1 MPRSQKPT
9 SSDLFK
15 VCRRYLKEPQAR
27 VASELLFWSQFA
39 EHEFRGRVG
48 FYKEDREL
56 AEAIGK
62 HPKSVGRTVITICAK
77 PGEDKSE
84 SLFII
89 DHGPK
94 PKARAGRVRWLF
106 RTKRGDELVSEAEE
120 YSAARLRKKR
130 ERVAAIVEHQT
141 SQPIRVNCVDR
152 SPQNVATHIEEQMN
166 ASNSLAEN
174 LSSVRKQ
181 RETPDLSK
189 EKNFRKG

>member
-84 SLFII
+84 VSL
-89 DHGPK
+89 HH
-94 PKARAGRVRWLF
+94 RSR
-106 RTKRGDELVSEAEE
+106 SEA
-120 YSAARLRKKR
+120 
-130 ERVAAIVEHQT
+130 
-141 SQPIRVNCVDR
+141 
-152 SPQNVATHIEEQMN
+152 
-166 ASNSLAEN
+166 
-174 LSSVRKQ
+174 
-181 RETPDLSK
+181 
-189 EKNFRKG
+189 

>member
-1 MPRSQKPT
+1 MKT
-9 SSDLFK
+9 SRK
-15 VCRRYLKEPQAR
+15 
-27 VASELLFWSQFA
+27 
-39 EHEFRGRVG
+39 
-48 FYKEDREL
+48 
-56 AEAIGK
+56 
-62 HPKSVGRTVITICAK
+62 
-77 PGEDKSE
+77 

-166 ASNSLAEN
+166 ASDSLAEN

-189 EKNFRKG
+189 RKKLQEGVRRLERLWAKVCNEKGTANAHLVAE